1 MLKIRVSNPIDLAVG
16 CDQEYLTG
24 VLPSGESALSSR
36 PKYYLTVEGSFG
48 GDITDWEGGAVVYRN
63 DDGTPNQ
70 TSLAKFA
77 ATSPTTY
84 VTGDN
89 ISKQYIEITAN
100 VKPGGFESNDT
111 NITIIGRPVQLS
123 APRLNPT
130 YTPKTKLFG
139 YDVYPLYL
147 VGKLM
152 DRSQINNIS
161 IREKSGTFQKTTS
174 PILSVTNGSNGFIDL
189 ANDEELGN
197 LTINDNTPPTNFLS
211 VERLSSSTV
220 DTQNEQIIRPSIT
233 KEIFYIG
240 ENQTKEIDMTKVFGI
255 DRNVITPDN
264 NNIEATFITAKQI
277 GTGSSKFVQSSLN
290 FKEQ

>member
-1 MLKIRVSNPIDLAVG
+1 M
-16 CDQEYLTG
+16 TG
-24 VLPSGESALSSR
+24 VLPSGESAISAR

-63 DDGTPNQ
+63 DDGSPNT

-84 VTGDN
+84 ITSDN

-111 NITIIGRPVQLS
+111 NITIIGRPVRLS

-189 ANDEELGN
+189 ANDGEKN
-197 LTINDNTPPTNFLS
+197 NTINDNTPPTNFLS

-220 DTQNEQIIRPSIT
+220 DTQNEHIIRPSTT
-233 KEIFYIG
+233 KDMFYIG
-240 ENQTKEIDMTKVFGI
+240 RDESKEINMTKVFGI

-264 NNIEATFITAKQI
+264 NNIEATFFTAKQL
-277 GTGSSKFVQSSLN
+277 GSGDSKFVQSSLN